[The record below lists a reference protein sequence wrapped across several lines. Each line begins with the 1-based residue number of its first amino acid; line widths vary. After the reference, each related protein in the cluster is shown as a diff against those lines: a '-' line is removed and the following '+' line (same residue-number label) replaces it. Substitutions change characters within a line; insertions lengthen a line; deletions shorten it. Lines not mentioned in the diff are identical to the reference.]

1 MNILIKEE
9 KFIKDNVPYI
19 KKYFGTDEEHI
30 TGILEAPV
38 VEDENINV
46 NKLSSN
52 DIAISQILLTQQE
65 MIIKQNENEKIL
77 SDFIS
82 SQKS

>member
-9 KFIKDNVPYI
+9 KFIKDNIPYI

-30 TGILEAPV
+30 TGILEAPI

-46 NKLSSN
+46 SKPSSN

-65 MIIKQNENEKIL
+65 MIIKQNENEKVL